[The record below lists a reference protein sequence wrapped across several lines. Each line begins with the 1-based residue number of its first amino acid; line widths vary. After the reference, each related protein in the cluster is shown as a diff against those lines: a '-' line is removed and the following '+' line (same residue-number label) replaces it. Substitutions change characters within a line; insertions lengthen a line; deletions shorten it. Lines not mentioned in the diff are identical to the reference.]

1 MQILFLQK
9 CITNMQNP
17 ISRQHCRHIVHS
29 IVKSNPLHNL
39 KSSFE
44 IIRHIFRWS
53 CWDNLRRLPFRW
65 ASGITTKSILV
76 KCSLFFG
83 YYRTAVFSLCTL
95 IGAVYRAAV
104 FLLVYIDW
112 YCVQGSC
119 FSPCLHWLVECTG
132 QLFFS
137 LFTLI
142 GTVYRAAVFLLVY
155 IDWCSVQGSCSVGAV
170 YGAAVWRV
178 SHPVLYWP
186 DLNPTSQDK
195 PDTKTWY

>member
-53 CWDNLRRLPFRW
+53 CWDNLRRLQVRW

-142 GTVYRAAVFLLVY
+142 GAVYRAAALLVRYMGQLCGGFRIRSY
-155 IDWCSVQGSCSVGAV
+155 IDRIWIQPP
-170 YGAAVWRV
+170 RTNRI
-178 SHPVLYWP
+178 L
-186 DLNPTSQDK
+186 K
-195 PDTKTWY
+195 PGTKTIYLFTTYLFSSEA

>member
-112 YCVQGSC
+112 
-119 FSPCLHWLVECTG
+119 
-132 QLFFS
+132 
-137 LFTLI
+137 
-142 GTVYRAAVFLLVY
+142 
-155 IDWCSVQGSCSVGAV
+155 CSVQGSCSVGAV

-186 DLNPTSQDK
+186 DLNTTSQDK

>member
-95 IGAVYRAAV
+95 IGAVYRAAA
-104 FLLVYIDW
+104 LLVRYMGQLCGGFRIRSYIDRIW
-112 YCVQGSC
+112 IQPPRTNRILKPGTKTIY
-119 FSPCLHWLVECTG
+119 
-132 QLFFS
+132 
-137 LFTLI
+137 LFTTYLFSSE
-142 GTVYRAAVFLLVY
+142 A
-155 IDWCSVQGSCSVGAV
+155 
-170 YGAAVWRV
+170 
-178 SHPVLYWP
+178 
-186 DLNPTSQDK
+186 
-195 PDTKTWY
+195 

>member
-104 FLLVYIDW
+104 FLLVYISSIKHNLSL
-112 YCVQGSC
+112 VS
-119 FSPCLHWLVECTG
+119 FSINCLFICSTREIKKV
-132 QLFFS
+132 
-137 LFTLI
+137 
-142 GTVYRAAVFLLVY
+142 LLVKTVEGFLAQSPSGFL
-155 IDWCSVQGSCSVGAV
+155 SVQAP
-170 YGAAVWRV
+170 AACM
-178 SHPVLYWP
+178 
-186 DLNPTSQDK
+186 
-195 PDTKTWY
+195 